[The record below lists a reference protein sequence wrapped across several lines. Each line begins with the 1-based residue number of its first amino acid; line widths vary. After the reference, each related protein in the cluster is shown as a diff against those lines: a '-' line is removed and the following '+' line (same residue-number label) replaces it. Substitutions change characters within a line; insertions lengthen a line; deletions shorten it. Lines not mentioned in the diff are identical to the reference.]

1 VPPLKLALQMPF
13 DDRHSLQ
20 LARQAALEGALAR
33 QPDALS
39 RRRFLELLGASLA
52 LAGASACAPPR
63 DQIVP
68 YVRPPEDVVP
78 GKPLFFATAHVLGG
92 FADGVLVEN
101 QMGRPTKVEGNPQ
114 HPASLGGTDAFAQAS
129 VLTLYDPNRSQTVRF
144 NGQISTWPDFLRSLR
159 GALAQLQASGGSGLR
174 ILSESTTSPSLAAQ
188 IQSIQSSLG
197 NARWH
202 RWQAVHRDSAL
213 AGAVLAFGQ
222 PVEARYHFDAADVV
236 LSLDADPL
244 AYGPGHLRWTRQ
256 ISARRQPEQ
265 GPMNRMYAVEST
277 PTSMGALADHRLP
290 LAGRD
295 IEPFAWALAEAL
307 GVPTGASATATPT
320 ASNQLPRSVPA
331 GWLQALAE
339 DLRSHGQRSL
349 VIAGDGQPA
358 VVHALVHAINA
369 ALGNV
374 GTTVEYSDAVEVDPV
389 DHTASLR
396 ELVADMIAGQVQLL
410 LILGGNPAYTAPA
423 DVGFAS
429 ALGNVGMSIHLGL
442 FIDETAAL
450 CKWHVPELHALET
463 WGDARAFDGSATVM
477 QPLIA
482 PLYQGWSAHEVLAA
496 FGDQPDTSAHNVV
509 KGYWQNRLSGQT
521 GDFDLAWRT
530 LLHDGVVPD
539 SAQPTRQLSVRADW
553 AAAIP
558 AANPPG
564 AAQPSAPGGG
574 QTGAPGGGQTGAP
587 GGGLANGAAGSDAAA
602 AGLSLELVF
611 RPDPS
616 LYDGRFASNGWLMEL
631 PRPFTKLSW
640 DNVAL
645 LSPATASQLG
655 VANEDIVELRYQGRS
670 VRAPVWVQ
678 PGQADGSVGITLG
691 YGRRQGA
698 GAGTGVG
705 FDANALRTSAA
716 PWFDSGVDVVRTA
729 DRYPLAS
736 TQGHYD
742 MQGRNLVQTTTPG
755 GPPVDGSRPSES
767 LYPAISYPGNA
778 WGMVIDQSA
787 CVGCNACIVAC
798 QAENNIPVVGKQEVG
813 RGREMLW
820 LRLDTYY
827 EGPSNNPAILQQ
839 LVPCMQCENAPCE
852 LVCPV
857 GATAHSDEGLNDM
870 VYNRCVGTRYCSN
883 NCPYKVRHFNFFE
896 YSDFDTPVLKM
907 LRNPEVTVRSRGVM
921 EKCTYCVQRITAGRI
936 QAERENRPIADGEV
950 VTACQAACPANAI
963 VFGNLNDS
971 TSLVARARQSARN
984 YTLLADL
991 NTRPRTTYQAVVRNP
1006 NPAMPSA

>member
-1 VPPLKLALQMPF
+1 MPF
-13 DDRHSLQ
+13 EDRHSLQ
-20 LARQAALEGALAR
+20 LARHQALEGALAR
-33 QPDALS
+33 QSDALS

-78 GKPLFFATAHVLGG
+78 GKALFFATAHVLGG
-92 FADGVLVEN
+92 FADGVLVESH
-101 QMGRPTKVEGNPQ
+101 MGRPTKVEGNPQ
-114 HPASLGGTDAFAQAS
+114 HPASLGGTDPFAQAS
-129 VLTLYDPNRSQTVRF
+129 VLQLYDPNRSQTVTF

-159 GALAQLQASGGSGLR
+159 GALARLQASGGSGLR

-188 IQSIQSSLG
+188 IQSIQSAFA
-197 NARWH
+197 NTRWH

-265 GPMNRMYAVEST
+265 GPMNRIYAVESA
-277 PTSMGALADHRLP
+277 PSSMGAIADHRLP
-290 LAGRD
+290 LAARD

-307 GVPTGASATATPT
+307 GVPTGASATA
-320 ASNQLPRSVPA
+320 SNQLPRGVPA
-331 GWLQALAE
+331 GWLQALTE

-369 ALGNV
+369 ALGNG

-396 ELVADMIAGQVQLL
+396 ELVADMLAGQVQLL

-429 ALGNVGMSIHLGL
+429 ALGKVGMSIHLGL
-442 FIDETAAL
+442 FVDETAAL

-463 WGDARAFDGSATVM
+463 WADARAFDGSATVM

-496 FGDQPDTSAHNVV
+496 FGDQPETPAHNLV
-509 KGYWQNRLSGQT
+509 KGYWQKQLGDQT
-521 GDFDLAWRT
+521 GQGSQFDLQWRT

-539 SAQPTRQLSVRADW
+539 SAQPTRQLSVRMDW
-553 AAAIP
+553 AAAI
-558 AANPPG
+558 A
-564 AAQPSAPGGG
+564 PSNAPGGG
-574 QTGAPGGGQTGAP
+574 P
-587 GGGLANGAAGSDAAA
+587 
-602 AGLSLELVF
+602 LELVF

-655 VANEDIVELRYQGRS
+655 VANEDVVELRYQGRS

-678 PGQADGSVGITLG
+678 PGQADGSVGLTLG

-716 PWFDSGVDVVRTA
+716 PWFDSGVEVVRTA
-729 DRYPLAS
+729 DHYPLAS

-742 MQGRNLVQTTTPG
+742 MQGRDLVQTTSPG

-787 CVGCNACIVAC
+787 CIGCNACIVAC
-798 QAENNIPVVGKQEVG
+798 QAENNIPVVGKDEVG

-827 EGPSNNPAILQQ
+827 EGPSNNPAVLQQ

-1006 NPAMPSA
+1006 NPAVPSA